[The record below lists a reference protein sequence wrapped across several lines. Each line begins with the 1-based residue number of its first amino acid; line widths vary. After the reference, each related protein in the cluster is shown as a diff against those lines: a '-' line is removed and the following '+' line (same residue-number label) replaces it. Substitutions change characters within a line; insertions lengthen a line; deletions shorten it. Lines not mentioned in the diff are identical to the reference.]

1 VTPLAD
7 RQRGGGPD
15 QLRLELH
22 FPPLARDL
30 EDVVVHVVVEDVGE
44 ADAPAPRLGGAD
56 VTGKTIRRSDGRL
69 SLELPLPDLAGAAV
83 PAVRIHVDRTGAGRI
98 AVGDF
103 VNPSRAELPADLAA
117 PLRIELVEVR

>member
-1 VTPLAD
+1 MPLAD
-7 RQRGGGPD
+7 RQQDSHPD
-15 QLRLELH
+15 RLALELR
-22 FPPLARDL
+22 FPPLDRDL
-30 EDVVVHVVVEDVGE
+30 EGVVIHVVIEDVGE

-56 VTGKTIRRSDGRL
+56 VTGKTIRRDDGRL
-69 SLELPLPDLAGAAV
+69 RLDLPLPDLAGAAV